1 MIANNCVILAA
12 GRGSRMGSETAEK
25 PKGLTELHGRTLI
38 EWQRD
43 ALLMAGCSEI
53 VAVGGYRWEMLLHHL
68 PVPYRNAHWAHSNM
82 VASLMSADRLLSAA
96 PCLVS
101 YSDIAYHPSVAEK
114 LIKCSADIA
123 ISYDVLWQDLWNLRF
138 DDPLSDA
145 ETFRVDE
152 TGILLEIGSQP
163 KTLEAVEGQ
172 FMGLIRFTPRG
183 WENFKFSISRL
194 PLETRQN
201 IDMTSALAQLIA
213 DDIKID
219 TVQTAGRWVEVDSQ
233 SDRDAYI
240 RLLASSKRWS
250 HDWRW

>member
-1 MIANNCVILAA
+1 MMTD
-12 GRGSRMGSETAEK
+12 R
-25 PKGLTELHGRTLI
+25 
-38 EWQRD
+38 
-43 ALLMAGCSEI
+43 
-53 VAVGGYRWEMLLHHL
+53 
-68 PVPYRNAHWAHSNM
+68 
-82 VASLMSADRLLSAA
+82 SA
-96 PCLVS
+96 
-101 YSDIAYHPSVAEK
+101 AEK